1 MQLSLVLLSCCA
13 GLFVSTSVVA
23 LAFACGVVVATMA
36 LVFVFVGGGVVVVV
50 ARVRNIRHTVSIRTG
65 YESVTKIS
73 AAIIH
78 WKYV

>member
-1 MQLSLVLLSCCA
+1 MQLSLFLLSCCV

-36 LVFVFVGGGVVVVV
+36 LVFVFAGGGVVVVV
-50 ARVRNIRHTVSIRTG
+50 ARVCIIRHTVSIRTG